1 MCVCVCVYYIA
12 DLLSFRHLE
21 LRASGRQMCD
31 MVGFPV
37 SLHLMNDPRTS
48 VAQVFPGYE
57 LDTLWIHEH
66 ILSNSAL
73 FFFKKVFFNFLF
85 YIGV

>member
-1 MCVCVCVYYIA
+1 MCVYYIA

-57 LDTLWIHEH
+57 LDTL
-66 ILSNSAL
+66 
-73 FFFKKVFFNFLF
+73 
-85 YIGV
+85 